1 MQEPIR
7 SAARPRGWGRSK
19 ALGGAL
25 ALTIATFGS
34 VAAVTAAPA
43 FASSYSPVV
52 TQDYTVGTASS
63 SVSSVTASVSPT
75 TAEAGTSTTFNYSVK
90 FVTPAALTVG
100 ASASSITIADTN
112 GLVTTPPGS
121 VVSVADLNTG
131 FASTETGTVSA
142 GTLTVILST
151 GTSTFN
157 SGDTILVSFS
167 STIAAPSQATTATFQ
182 VSTSASTVAEPANS
196 ITISPT
202 VTAPKAAQSSQV
214 LGAGST
220 YSLSGIQVLTNTGST
235 LTSTNVTLLACPSS
249 SGASGTGQSLNNPPP
264 VCASPNAG
272 GITWSTAPGSYA
284 VTQYTSAG
292 TATAAITVNSAT
304 ATTNGVIL
312 NISGG
317 TIGTPAGIL
326 TGGDNLT
333 VTGTG
338 TNPTSAVSDVLVAG
352 ISDPGPVYYEES
364 GNTVAF
370 GGQITGLTVTPAP
383 ASSGST
389 AIYTLNFTTSSS
401 GALVAGNSITVVA
414 PKGTSFTSSV
424 GAVVTDTKTGISE
437 VVAGANNGLTTTTNT
452 DDTVVL
458 PVNFNVAAGDPLSVV
473 LFNVVNPAAGSYG
486 GTSGFTVSTSTD
498 IIAATN
504 ATAYTITPAE
514 VSSQS
519 PTVTLSD
526 SATGALSNYT
536 IASFKAASALVGGTD
551 TIEVKAPTGTLLP
564 SAATLTDSTTS
575 TGTQTI
581 TASTGAGTADA
592 TYKLSAN
599 VAANDLLSL
608 SLSNVINP
616 GTSSTTEQ
624 ITLGADNATTN
635 ATVAGTQGLA
645 TILPSF
651 PAVASAAGYP
661 DAGIV
666 NFSGTFYVFAGGHA
680 FGIPTPAALNA
691 IKAVDPAVPQDA
703 PSGAT
708 VPATAP
714 AMGTLIVAYN
724 NPTIYVVGADGQLH
738 GFATTA
744 EFMSLGYDPADV
756 ITVPGTGGIKVGA
769 NLGTL
774 GAAGNAF
781 ATESNGA
788 IVNSS
793 NTFYVFAGGKA
804 FGIPGVKALKAVQ
817 AADMATTL
825 TGAVTTAQTSATPR
839 NGTLYTYGGGV
850 WVVSGG
856 NLYQFKGM
864 VQLKNDGYGGT
875 PSFVIPNT
883 GGLSIVTSY
892 SGS

>member
-34 VAAVTAAPA
+34 VAAVTAGT
-43 FASSYSPVV
+43 ASAASTYSPVV
-52 TQDYTVGTASS
+52 TQDYTVGSAAS

-75 TAEAGTSTTFNYSVK
+75 TPNTTASYSVK
-90 FVTPAALTVG
+90 FTTPAALTVG
-100 ASASSITIADTN
+100 ASASSIQIAGT
-112 GLVTTPPGS
+112 GLTANPTS
-121 VVSVADLNTG
+121 VSVADLNTG
-131 FASTETGTVSA
+131 FASTETGTVNA
-142 GTLTVILST
+142 GTLTVVLST

-157 SGDTILVSFS
+157 SGDTILVSF
-167 STIAAPSQATTATFQ
+167 QATTPNVVSSTSYTFS
-182 VSTSASTVAEPANS
+182 VTTSASTTAATANT

-220 YSLSGIQVLTNTGST
+220 YSLSSIAVLTSTSST

-249 SGASGTGQSLNNPPP
+249 SGASGTGQSLSLPS

-272 GITWSTAPGSYA
+272 GITWSTAAGSYA
-284 VTQYTSAG
+284 VTQYTSTG

-317 TIGTPAGIL
+317 TASATTGIL
-326 TGGDNLT
+326 TAGDNLT

-352 ISDPGPVYYEES
+352 ISDPAPAYYEES

-691 IKAVDPAVPQDA
+691 IRAVDPAVPQNA